1 MDLIAFTKKNMYI
14 KKNMYF
20 KSFKYPNIIFLD
32 YNKTTKIVILGFN
45 V

>member
-20 KSFKYPNIIFLD
+20 K
-32 YNKTTKIVILGFN
+32 NKTNALGNVIEPRILN
-45 V
+45 TTQKLI